1 MKASKLIL
9 FIILSLVIA
18 IPAFA
23 KKYSDAPAGQGTSTV
38 GTGGDY
44 ASLKDASVD
53 FCTTANT
60 GSWTIEVL
68 NNLSESMNPCFG
80 NTVAAGATI
89 TLKPA
94 SGVSPTITFTQTVDD
109 PGTTPTGS
117 LKIGSNSTTALSA
130 IKTDRFVIDGSNNG
144 TNSRDMTI
152 TNSAVTFG
160 ARLINVVGNSDG
172 VTIKNVNIINK
183 ATGTSPAGIVFRTQF
198 PSSGVSAVPTNGTL
212 QNCYIICTTG
222 TTPYGIQYTSGGTK
236 VAGTLAMTGMS
247 AIGNYIESKHSGIMA
262 NGSLAGGTFSNNTIR
277 IRQTAVTAV
286 LGSAFY
292 LMYAGDNG
300 VGGKELIF
308 NNNLCDRLICH
319 TATTT
324 GSSAGIYGFGAEGSG
339 VGTNIKVYNNIF
351 SGFQLGGTGSAV
363 GGFLYRG
370 IAISHTSAT
379 VFIYHNSINMP
390 DAPLYPNAGSN
401 SGAITMFT
409 GISAA
414 YVKNNIIRQEKDNS
428 HAFYYS
434 STLPIES
441 NNNVVYAASN
451 ASTGRYGSTS
461 YLSLADWQ
469 TGSSKDALSQSV
481 DPTTTTP
488 SAWASATDLH
498 FSPAAGWAYPM
509 QGVPQIS
516 GITTDIDG
524 DARAATCWPG
534 ADEHSGVE
542 VNVPV
547 ELSGFDTE

>member
-44 ASLKDASVD
+44 ASLVEAAVD
-53 FCTTANT
+53 FNTTANT

-94 SGVSPTITFTQTVDD
+94 SGVSPTITFTQAVDD
-109 PGTTPTGS
+109 PGSTPTGN
-117 LKIGSNSTTALSA
+117 LRIGSNSTTALSA

-152 TNSAVTFG
+152 TNIAVTFS
-160 ARLINVVGNSDG
+160 ARLINVIGNSDG

-183 ATGTSPAGIVFRTQF
+183 ATGTSPSGVVFRTQF
-198 PSSGVSAVPTNGTL
+198 PSSGISAVPVNGIV

-222 TTPYGIQYTSGGTK
+222 TSPYGILYTVGGTK
-236 VAGTLAMTGMS
+236 VAGTLGMTGMS
-247 AIGNYIESKHSGIMA
+247 AIGNYIESKYIGIA
-262 NGSLAGGTFSNNTIR
+262 GSGSLAGGTFSNNTIR
-277 IRQTAVTAV
+277 IRQTAVTAS
-286 LGSAFY
+286 LPAAFY
-292 LMYAGDNG
+292 LTYGGDNA

-308 NNNLCDRLICH
+308 SNNLCDRLICN
-319 TATTT
+319 TTT
-324 GSSAGIYGFGAEGSG
+324 SGTAGIYGFGAEGTG

-351 SGFQLGGTGSAV
+351 SGFQLGGNGSAAT
-363 GGFLYRG
+363 GFLYRG

-379 VFIYHNSINMP
+379 VYIYHNSINMA
-390 DAPLYPNAGSN
+390 DATLYPNAGSN
-401 SGAITMFT
+401 SAAITMFT

-434 STLPIES
+434 SALPIES
-441 NNNVVYAASN
+441 DNNVVYAASN

-547 ELSGFDTE
+547 ELSGFDAE